1 VCRQGKTLSD
11 AAESENLCMR
21 GNSKREN
28 REILLVSDRHGGMSL
43 AGRNDRKTFQTAQL
57 I

>member
-1 VCRQGKTLSD
+1 MCRQGKTLSD
-11 AAESENLCMR
+11 AAESENLCMC